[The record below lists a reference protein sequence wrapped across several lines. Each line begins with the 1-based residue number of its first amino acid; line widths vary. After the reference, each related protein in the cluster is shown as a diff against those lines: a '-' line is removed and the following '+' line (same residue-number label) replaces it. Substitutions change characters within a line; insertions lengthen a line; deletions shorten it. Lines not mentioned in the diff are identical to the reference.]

1 MESGRRVRKVEAK
14 GTLCAAV
21 RSVGMQ
27 AEAHPLDS
35 ARFPADFGWSSFSR
49 DLGVEI
55 TQLRTEWVVRKHR
68 HRMGQL

>member
-1 MESGRRVRKVEAK
+1 
-14 GTLCAAV
+14 
-21 RSVGMQ
+21 MQ

-35 ARFPADFGWSSFSR
+35 ARFPADLGWSSFSR